1 MTVIEA
7 LKSAQFVIDHNGQ
20 RTSVVL
26 PMQSWRSLL
35 DWLEDLADAQN
46 AAEALS
52 ALQAAGGRPQE
63 AGWLAW
69 DAIREQWEDVGR
81 LANCVCRERDLA

>member
-1 MTVIEA
+1 MTVVEA
-7 LKSAQFVIDHNGQ
+7 LRSAQYVTDITGQ
-20 RTSVVL
+20 RTAVVL
-26 PMQSWRSLL
+26 PMQSWQSLL
-35 DWLEDLADAQN
+35 NWIEDVADAQD

-69 DAIREQWEDVGR
+69 DAIREDWEDEDEAEIASSA
-81 LANCVCRERDLA
+81 L

>member
-1 MTVIEA
+1 MTVVDA
-7 LKSAQFVIDHNGQ
+7 LKSAQFVIDHDGQ
-20 RTSVVL
+20 RTAVVL

-35 DWLEDLADAQN
+35 DWIEDLADARV

-52 ALQAAGGRPQE
+52 VLQASGGRPQE

-69 DAIREQWEDVGR
+69 DAVRGDWEDEDEAEITSVP
-81 LANCVCRERDLA
+81 L

>member
-1 MTVIEA
+1 MTVVEA
-7 LKSAQFVIDHNGQ
+7 LKSAQFVIDHDGQ
-20 RTSVVL
+20 RTAVVL

-35 DWLEDLADAQN
+35 DWIEDLVDAQG
-46 AAEALS
+46 AAEALT

-69 DAIREQWEDVGR
+69 DAIREEWGDEDEAEVASSP
-81 LANCVCRERDLA
+81 L